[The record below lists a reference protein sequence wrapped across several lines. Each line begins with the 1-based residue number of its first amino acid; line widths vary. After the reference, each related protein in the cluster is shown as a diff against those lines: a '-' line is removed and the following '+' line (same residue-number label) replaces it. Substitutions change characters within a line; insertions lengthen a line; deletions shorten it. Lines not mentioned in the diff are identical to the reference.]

1 MKIYKVAYFADV
13 NSFRDTVYYTDVVAR
28 RNIIIYANRLWVEGC
43 ISEDTIR
50 SFLEKYG
57 HKPKTSKQALELL
70 QDDGYYVLESEVQ

>member
-43 ISEDTIR
+43 ISEDTIN
-50 SFLEKYG
+50 SFLKKYG
-57 HKPKTSKQALELL
+57 HKPQTSKQALELL
-70 QDDGYYVLESEVQ
+70 QDDGYYVIESDVQ